1 MGVVEVQP
9 PQAQPPQ
16 AQEAKAQEAKAQQA
30 QERQSRARQPEGQP
44 PAVQPIR
51 VAIKPVEV
59 VGADGQARRTYAA
72 PAKESFAPTVAR
84 NGQLRLAREG
94 TLLRYLA
101 ADEPG
106 QEFREIHREEFG
118 GDDVGLVRF
127 VVNNNNSPTAADARL
142 VDLRIRT
149 ARKAAAARAIAAPD
163 ANTPPELPRV
173 VHAPGHSAPPARTWW
188 RLWALLSLA
197 AVLGGM
203 LIVFWIARRR
213 SAKAAASSATA
224 TSAGAGPE
232 TFQCPSCQKR
242 LKASS
247 ADMNRNV
254 RCPACQTTF
263 NPAAS
268 QAPLAR

>member
-1 MGVVEVQP
+1 
-9 PQAQPPQ
+9 
-16 AQEAKAQEAKAQQA
+16 
-30 QERQSRARQPEGQP
+30 
-44 PAVQPIR
+44 
-51 VAIKPVEV
+51 
-59 VGADGQARRTYAA
+59 
-72 PAKESFAPTVAR
+72 
-84 NGQLRLAREG
+84 
-94 TLLRYLA
+94 
-101 ADEPG
+101 
-106 QEFREIHREEFG
+106 
-118 GDDVGLVRF
+118 
-127 VVNNNNSPTAADARL
+127 
-142 VDLRIRT
+142 
-149 ARKAAAARAIAAPD
+149 
-163 ANTPPELPRV
+163 
-173 VHAPGHSAPPARTWW
+173 
-188 RLWALLSLA
+188 LA